1 MASTNWENLP
11 STNTPLNAANL
22 NKIENRLKTHFIPTN
37 VDNIQGWYLAL
48 SGSVTTYNN
57 NAFKLS
63 VVNIFS
69 NKSGTLYVN
78 IRRDDGALRIDA
90 FIWETNTGLNSS
102 HFKLKTDGNNYYL
115 YMRTNTEYAKYQI
128 KVLEGSDLMNNN
140 EDILTF
146 YTPTASDTVTEPTG
160 EEPKYKNSC
169 IDLGNGNITSN
180 DLNNA
185 ITINNINFDELEAI
199 SVQFGN
205 PAEGDSKIF
214 LIANNGEILND
225 VVHMDMYATS
235 DYHCR
240 GFAYVGYSS
249 GHIGSL
255 SIVAKQLLGWT
266 SVSYKV
272 RGLKRN

>member
-1 MASTNWENLP
+1 MTSTNWENLP

-102 HFKLKTDGNNYYL
+102 HFKL
-115 YMRTNTEYAKYQI
+115 NTF
-128 KVLEGSDLMNNN
+128 VLLDVPIIVPPLCNKPDAFVFE
-140 EDILTF
+140 
-146 YTPTASDTVTEPTG
+146 
-160 EEPKYKNSC
+160 
-169 IDLGNGNITSN
+169 SN
-180 DLNNA
+180 F
-185 ITINNINFDELEAI
+185 T
-199 SVQFGN
+199 
-205 PAEGDSKIF
+205 
-214 LIANNGEILND
+214 
-225 VVHMDMYATS
+225 
-235 DYHCR
+235 
-240 GFAYVGYSS
+240 
-249 GHIGSL
+249 
-255 SIVAKQLLGWT
+255 
-266 SVSYKV
+266 
-272 RGLKRN
+272 